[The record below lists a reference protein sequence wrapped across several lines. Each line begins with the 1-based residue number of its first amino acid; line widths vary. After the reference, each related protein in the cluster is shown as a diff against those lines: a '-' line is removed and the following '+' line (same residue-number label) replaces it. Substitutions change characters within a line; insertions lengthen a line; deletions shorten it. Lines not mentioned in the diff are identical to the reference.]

1 MSDTSLSLN
10 PKTTAVLVIDV
21 LVTQGDDA
29 IYNPDPAEQRLVD
42 NAVRVVDAARA
53 AGMPVIF
60 CDDAHLLGID
70 REIDLWGEHGMAG
83 SAVPNPALRAGSGER
98 DYVIPK
104 RRYSGFFGTD
114 LDLTLRELGVDTL
127 VAVGE
132 DTNICVLHTL
142 ADAFYLGYRTVVAE
156 EATRTFLCGTQEGAL
171 EHMRK
176 CFGTT
181 VTGVD
186 DVVAALV

>member
-10 PKTTAVLVIDV
+10 PKTTAILVIDV

-60 CDDAHLLGID
+60 CDDAHLPDID